1 MSIRARFISVLMI
14 PALLLWAAFSVQARK
29 HDPTTSSANGD
40 PTLDAL
46 LSEAATHPAAAPTD
60 TPATAPSVLSNNA
73 DDGSRQAMLKLS
85 DGKKISG
92 RFYTTT
98 GQPIRIYDV
107 AKSDFRDIPFK
118 IIKKITAKVL
128 WERQQEEWNFKESG
142 LDQKEFNGKTYPA
155 RETQYIVELGN
166 GEQIL
171 GGTVAP
177 LYTDTP
183 DGQKTYILHKRDKGE
198 VGQTLKD
205 LVYVQSV
212 EFAE

>member
-1 MSIRARFISVLMI
+1 MCSRARDILVFMI
-14 PALLLWAAFSVQARK
+14 PALLLWGALSAQAGK
-29 HDPTTSSANGD
+29 HQTPASSINGD

-46 LSEAATHPAAAPTD
+46 LSEAATHPAAVPTD
-60 TPATAPSVLSNNA
+60 LPTTGPAVLTSNT
-73 DDGSRQAMLKLS
+73 DDGSRQAVLKLS
-85 DGKKISG
+85 NGQKITG

-98 GQPIRIYDV
+98 GQPVRIYDV

-118 IIKKITAKVL
+118 IIKSITAKVL
-128 WERQQEEWNFKESG
+128 WERQQEEWHFKESG
-142 LDQKEFNGKTYPA
+142 LDQKEFTGKTYPA
-155 RETQYIVELGN
+155 RETQYLIELQN

-177 LYTDTP
+177 FYMDAA
-183 DGQKTYILHKRDKGE
+183 DGQKLYVLHKRDKGE

-212 EFAE
+212 EFGE